1 MKAAAVQKAMKA
13 MKAMKAVKAMKA
25 GAMKARK
32 AMSAKKTT
40 TEPEAIAGMRRI
52 YAAQRTV
59 FLDTCDQMAKIRKD
73 ASDGKK
79 RQVST
84 KLWATCDMKEPAP
97 MEAIAA
103 TFAKLTKGAPTKREL
118 MLRFAYEDEIKVR
131 ELLILQLQRMVR
143 RYERLVQCYRSR

>member
-97 MEAIAA
+97 MESNCC
-103 TFAKLTKGAPTKREL
+103 
-118 MLRFAYEDEIKVR
+118 DV
-131 ELLILQLQRMVR
+131 
-143 RYERLVQCYRSR
+143 C

>member
-59 FLDTCDQMAKIRKD
+59 FLEDSKCCF
-73 ASDGKK
+73 G
-79 RQVST
+79 QVT
-84 KLWATCDMKEPAP
+84 EMGCYMCINCRCGRVLVRCPACQFVNHP
-97 MEAIAA
+97 
-103 TFAKLTKGAPTKREL
+103 
-118 MLRFAYEDEIKVR
+118 DSHV
-131 ELLILQLQRMVR
+131 
-143 RYERLVQCYRSR
+143 